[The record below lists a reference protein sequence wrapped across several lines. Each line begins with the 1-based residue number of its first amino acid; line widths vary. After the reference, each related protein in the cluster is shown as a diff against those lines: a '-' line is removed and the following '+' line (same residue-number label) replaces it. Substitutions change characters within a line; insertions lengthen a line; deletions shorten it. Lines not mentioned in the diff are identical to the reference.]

1 MAKGIPISANAI
13 KNLLSEQGKDVSKIT
28 ELIKDKA
35 MAGAEYVYVR
45 REDLNVYQY
54 NKLLSL
60 GYIIEEW
67 DDERYKVRGWT

>member
-1 MAKGIPISANAI
+1 MAKGIPISAGAI
-13 KNLLSEQGKDVSKIT
+13 KNLLREQRKDVSKIT

-35 MAGAEYVYVR
+35 LSGAEHVFVR

-67 DDERYKVRGWT
+67 DDEKYRVRGWA